1 LKLLNERILS
11 MREVSMHSSQ
21 RYRYK
26 AAECLRT
33 AQAARQLLYRRLY
46 LSMAGSWLSL
56 ARRDEAIDEM
66 RSEGAV
72 HDETSRKVTRPG
84 HG

>member
-1 LKLLNERILS
+1 
-11 MREVSMHSSQ
+11 VHSSQ

-33 AQAARQLLYRRLY
+33 ALAARQLRDRKLY

-56 ARRDEAIDEM
+56 ARRDEAIGEMQSQDGSRDEPAARMGATALRGAIM
-66 RSEGAV
+66 R
-72 HDETSRKVTRPG
+72 KL
-84 HG
+84 